1 MTILEGREK
10 LVTRGGVWRLHLSD
24 VCLFVYLCAF
34 FAHRT
39 NAGFDGY
46 LLRGSFVL
54 YVVCF
59 FFFDILSDIKKRK
72 KRPLFSG
79 MAVWLI
85 CFWAFAIASVFW
97 SESVK
102 NTLQGNYITNAIQ
115 AIILVTFITYRI
127 RDKDDLLM
135 MVKLLV
141 AAGLY
146 AAVVLY
152 MRTPSSAWGS
162 ERVGEALGLNQ
173 NTVGMNNAYL
183 ALFCLFLLHYK
194 KSPLAIAGVIAFVT
208 IALFSG
214 SRKAFL
220 IIVLG
225 ILLIE
230 IFSHRGFKG
239 LAAALIAL
247 AAVYS
252 LYQLVMTVPA
262 FYDVLG
268 YRIERLLNNGVD
280 GSAAERQWYREYAFS
295 MWANRPLF
303 GYGFNGFLTQ
313 MQAINYWH
321 QAYCHCNQL
330 ELLADLGIAGFSLYY
345 GFYVAMLRSFG
356 KSFRNHRK
364 ESVFGISFIL
374 IAFIAEYG
382 NVAFV
387 GVDTYIF
394 LAFVYS
400 TYRVATHEGAIER
413 ENASNG

>member
-1 MTILEGREK
+1 M
-10 LVTRGGVWRLHLSD
+10 VTRGGVWRLHLSD

-46 LLRGSFVL
+46 LLRGSFVV

-394 LAFVYS
+394 LALVYS

>member
-46 LLRGSFVL
+46 LLRGSFVV

-135 MVKLLV
+135 MVRLLV

-194 KSPLAIAGVIAFVT
+194 KSPLAITGVIAFVT

-225 ILLIE
+225 VLLFE
-230 IFSHRGFKG
+230 TFSHGGFKG
-239 LAAALIAL
+239 LAAGLIAL
-247 AAVYS
+247 AAVYL

-330 ELLADLGIAGFSLYY
+330 ELLADLGVVGFLLYY
-345 GFYVAMLRSFG
+345 GFYAALLRSLC
-356 KSFRNHRK
+356 SRK
-364 ESVFGISFIL
+364 YSKRIESVFGASFIL
-374 IAFIAEYG
+374 VAFTAEYG
-382 NVAFV
+382 YVSFV
-387 GVDTYIF
+387 QVDIYIF
-394 LAFVYS
+394 LALIYS
-400 TYRVATHEGAIER
+400 IYKIASIEKR
-413 ENASNG
+413 NRNGESVK

>member
-46 LLRGSFVL
+46 LLRGSFVV

-394 LAFVYS
+394 LALVYS

>member
-1 MTILEGREK
+1 MTVLEGRGK
-10 LVTRGGVWRLHLSD
+10 LAARGGAWRLHLSD
-24 VCLFVYLCAF
+24 VCLFIYLCAF

-39 NAGFDGY
+39 NAGIDGY
-46 LLRGSFVL
+46 LLRGSFVM

-59 FFFDILSDIKKRK
+59 FFFDILSDIKEGKR
-72 KRPLFSG
+72 RPLFSG
-79 MAVWLI
+79 MAIWLI
-85 CFWAFAIASVFW
+85 CFWAFAFVSVFW
-97 SESVK
+97 SESVR

-115 AIILVTFITYRI
+115 AIFLVTCITYRV
-127 RDKDDLLM
+127 RNKDDLLM
-135 MVKLLV
+135 MVRLLIV
-141 AAGLY
+141 AGLY
-146 AAVVLY
+146 AAAVLY
-152 MRTPSSAWGS
+152 MKTPSSAWGS

-194 KSPLAIAGVIAFVT
+194 KSPLAIVGVAVFVI

-230 IFSHRGFKG
+230 TFSHRGFKG

-247 AAVYS
+247 TAVYL
-252 LYQLVMTVPA
+252 LYQLVMTVPE
-262 FYDVLG
+262 FYNVLG
-268 YRIERLLNNGVD
+268 YRIDRMLNDGVD
-280 GSAAERQWYREYAFS
+280 GSVAERHWYRQYAFS
-295 MWANRPLF
+295 MWMNKPLF

-345 GFYVAMLRSFG
+345 GFYVTMLRSFG

-374 IAFIAEYG
+374 VAFIAEYG

-394 LAFVYS
+394 LALVYS

>member
-46 LLRGSFVL
+46 LLRGSFVV

-295 MWANRPLF
+295 MWANR
-303 GYGFNGFLTQ
+303 
-313 MQAINYWH
+313 
-321 QAYCHCNQL
+321 
-330 ELLADLGIAGFSLYY
+330 
-345 GFYVAMLRSFG
+345 
-356 KSFRNHRK
+356 
-364 ESVFGISFIL
+364 
-374 IAFIAEYG
+374 
-382 NVAFV
+382 
-387 GVDTYIF
+387 
-394 LAFVYS
+394 
-400 TYRVATHEGAIER
+400 
-413 ENASNG
+413 

>member
-394 LAFVYS
+394 LALVYS

>member
-152 MRTPSSAWGS
+152 MRTPSSTWGS

-394 LAFVYS
+394 LALVYS